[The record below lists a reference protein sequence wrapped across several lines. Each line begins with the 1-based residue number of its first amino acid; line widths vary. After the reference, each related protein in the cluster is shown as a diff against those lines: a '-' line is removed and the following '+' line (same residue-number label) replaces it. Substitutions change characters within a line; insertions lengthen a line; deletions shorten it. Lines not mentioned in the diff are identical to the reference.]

1 MQNSKSLNFGKNS
14 LIRNNFDKVS
24 YNFSSATLSNGD
36 KSLLSKGLNFV
47 LISFSLEYSEHLVDY
62 ELFSR
67 DTLSFE
73 TKS

>member
-1 MQNSKSLNFGKNS
+1 MQNSKSSNFGKNS

-36 KSLLSKGLNFV
+36 KSLLSKGLNFE
-47 LISFSLEYSEHLVDY
+47 SFSLEYSEHLVDY
-62 ELFSR
+62 ELFLR

-73 TKS
+73 TRS